1 MPELPLQLEDAARSD
16 EQLAADPSLTRV
28 NQDVRLNHRVIDLR
42 TAANQ
47 GIFRIQSAVCA
58 LFRECLL
65 GQGFVEIHSPTMIAT
80 ASEGGSD
87 VFRLTYFNRHAYL
100 AQSPQ
105 LYKQMSLM
113 ADMGKVFEIGPVFRS
128 EK

>member
-47 GIFRIQSAVCA
+47 GIFRLQSAVCEH
-58 LFRECLL
+58 FRGFLL
-65 GQGFVEIHSPTMIAT
+65 SQGCAETRARRGGHEGHLSGQL
-80 ASEGGSD
+80 GSS
-87 VFRLTYFNRHAYL
+87 RR
-100 AQSPQ
+100 
-105 LYKQMSLM
+105 
-113 ADMGKVFEIGPVFRS
+113 
-128 EK
+128 